1 MKASL
6 SPRAIRVLLEAT
18 EAIAGNSRRVAR
30 EFRASV
36 DDALTMIGRHPEIGA
51 ERRELADPPV
61 RFWTLT
67 RHNYLMVYNSSR
79 DPPRILQ
86 LVHGARDLPALL
98 SGLRSD

>member
-6 SPRAIRVLLEAT
+6 SPRAIKDLLEAT
-18 EAIAGNSRRVAR
+18 EAIAGTSRRAAR

-36 DDALTMIGRHPEIGA
+36 DEALTMIGRHPEIGA

-67 RHNYLMVYNSSR
+67 RHHYLMVYNASGE
-79 DPPRILQ
+79 PPRILR
-86 LVHGARDLPALL
+86 VIHGARDLPMLL